1 MHLASITAQN
11 YRSLENFEINFD
23 KNYNVIAG
31 RNNSGKTCLFR
42 AIRAILG
49 SSIRS
54 SFYLPKIEVEWD
66 EDVTH
71 WLKGSKPK
79 ISLSLTISFSRT
91 DDPGAIEFISRILK
105 LEDTS
110 NDFLMTITRSTSP
123 ENVDTNTLYVNTK
136 LVDDE
141 YAKTEIMRWIRD
153 ADLLIH
159 HDSTNYNPIQNI
171 FSNDSNLFPL
181 TKEEK
186 ARLDTITKQYSTT
199 MKRITTSKKQKIEH
213 LLGSIGERY
222 NVELEVSRLRVDSLP
237 FDITLSERKG
247 EAVRLDNWGSGTR
260 NRTLIFSS
268 LLRASQVASD
278 IDNISRVKPVVIIE
292 EPEAFLHPSAQSN
305 FGRVLEEVSHEVNV
319 QLIASSHSPFLLSHK
334 NSSSNYLIERI
345 TKRGIQGETKLI
357 DTSGERWLRP
367 YAEALG
373 MSSDELSPWNS
384 IIQNSSGCIL
394 VVEGDIDVRYIELFK
409 QSVFST
415 CPSISV
421 RAIGGKD
428 KLDDKSMIKFIH
440 KFANKVVFLVDLDAT
455 KQVSNFE
462 QIGLKDGIDF
472 LIAGKNSPGH
482 RRIEGL
488 LPEEVRLKV
497 NSSNS
502 ELMDMLQSDQNSEK
516 KSAQSS
522 LKEKYYTELKSW
534 MEAGRKAPDLERLMK
549 AIVKAF
555 S

>member
-222 NVELEVSRLRVDSLP
+222 NVELEVPRLRVDSLP